1 MERKICKRCGN
12 WFSTKSEN
20 TMCQYCIAIVL
31 HSECGQMHDPCYVP
45 PRRKKGETALEK
57 AVKAATEAGMSYG
70 YYMAWKEGRR

>member
-12 WFSTKSEN
+12 FFTAKGEN

-31 HSECGQMHDPCYVP
+31 SEMHVETKIAT
-45 PRRKKGETALEK
+45 RRKTNKKPQIVLD
-57 AVKAATEAGMSYG
+57 VIAATKAGLSYG